1 VVIKGFPAP
10 KDIKVGS
17 FFQVRTSYIQG
28 DEILNKKARLGAKQ
42 IRKYLEEDIGHGDI
56 TSSALIEADQRARA
70 RLFYREAGVAAGL
83 EEATMVFEILGCD
96 VISLASDGESVNPGD
111 TLMEIDGSARAILSG
126 ERTALNIVGRMAGIA
141 TAVSEAQR
149 IASEAS
155 PSVRVAATRKTLP
168 GLRELDKK
176 AVSFGGGDTHRLRL
190 DDCVLIKDNHLE
202 LVPSITDAV
211 GRARE
216 RVSFTKKIEVEV
228 RSLAEAVEAAEAGAD
243 IVMFDNMG
251 PGEIRKCFDALKEK
265 GLHEGRLFEAS
276 GGITLKNLIEYV
288 GSGVDIVSMGSLTHS
303 VRSLNVK
310 LEIEMV

>member
-1 VVIKGFPAP
+1 
-10 KDIKVGS
+10 
-17 FFQVRTSYIQG
+17 
-28 DEILNKKARLGAKQ
+28 
-42 IRKYLEEDIGHGDI
+42 
-56 TSSALIEADQRARA
+56 
-70 RLFYREAGVAAGL
+70 
-83 EEATMVFEILGCD
+83 MVFEILGCD
-96 VISLASDGESVNPGD
+96 IIIHVSDGEIVNPGD
-111 TLMEIDGSARAILSG
+111 TLMEIEGPARAILSG

-141 TAVSEAQR
+141 TAVAEAQK

-176 AVSFGGGDTHRLRL
+176 AVSLGGGDTHRLRL

-211 GRARE
+211 GRARA

-228 RSLAEAVEAAEAGAD
+228 RTLTEAAEAAEAGAD
-243 IVMFDNMG
+243 IIMFDNMS
-251 PGEIRKCFDALKEK
+251 PGEIRICLDALKER

-276 GGITLKNLIEYV
+276 GGITHENLVEYA

-310 LEIEMV
+310 LKIEMV

>member
-1 VVIKGFPAP
+1 MK
-10 KDIKVGS
+10 
-17 FFQVRTSYIQG
+17 
-28 DEILNKKARLGAKQ
+28 KKAWLGAEK
-42 IRKYLEEDIGHGDI
+42 IREFLKEDIGHGDI
-56 TSSALIEADQRARA
+56 TSSSLIEADQRAKA

-83 EEATMVFEILGCD
+83 EEVTMVFEVLGCD
-96 VISLASDGESVNPGD
+96 VVAHASDGERVSPGD
-111 TLMEIDGSARAILSG
+111 ILLEVEGPARAILSG

-141 TAVSEAQR
+141 TAVAEAQR

-176 AVSFGGGDTHRLRL
+176 AVSLGGGDTHRLRL

-202 LVPSITDAV
+202 LVPSITDAI

-228 RSLAEAVEAAEAGAD
+228 RTLAEAEEAAEAGAD
-243 IVMFDNMG
+243 IVMFDNMS
-251 PGEIRKCFDALKEK
+251 PGEIRICLAALKER
-265 GLHEGRLFEAS
+265 GLHMGRLFEAS
-276 GGITLKNLIEYV
+276 GGITHENLFEYA

>member
-1 VVIKGFPAP
+1 M
-10 KDIKVGS
+10 
-17 FFQVRTSYIQG
+17 
-28 DEILNKKARLGAKQ
+28 KKKMRLGAEK
-42 IRKYLEEDIGHGDI
+42 IGDFLKEDIGHGDI
-56 TSSALIEADQRARA
+56 TSSSLIEADQRAKA

-83 EEATMVFEILGCD
+83 VEAAMVFEVLGCD
-96 VISLASDGESVNPGD
+96 VVAYISDGESVNPGD
-111 TLMEIDGSARAILSG
+111 TLMEVAGPARSILSG

-141 TAVSEAQR
+141 TAVAEAQR

-155 PSVRVAATRKTLP
+155 PSVRVAGTRKTLP

-176 AVSFGGGDTHRLRL
+176 AVSLGGGDTHRLRL

-202 LVPSITDAV
+202 LVPSITDAIR
-211 GRARE
+211 RARKGG
-216 RVSFTKKIEVEV
+216 SFTKKIEVEV
-228 RSLAEAVEAAEAGAD
+228 RSLAEAEEAAEAGAD
-243 IVMFDNMG
+243 IVMFDNMS
-251 PGEIRKCFDALKEK
+251 PGKIRICLDVLNER

-276 GGITLKNLIEYV
+276 GGITHENLAEYA

>member
-1 VVIKGFPAP
+1 MDNI
-10 KDIKVGS
+10 
-17 FFQVRTSYIQG
+17 VRFG
-28 DEILNKKARLGAKQ
+28 VEK
-42 IRKYLEEDIGHGDI
+42 IREFLREDIGHGDI
-56 TSSALIEADQRARA
+56 TSSSLIEVDQRAKA
-70 RLFYREAGVAAGL
+70 RLFYREAGIAAGL
-83 EEATMVFEILGCD
+83 EEAAMVFEILGCA
-96 VISLASDGESVNPGD
+96 VVSHACDGESVNPGD
-111 TLMEIDGSARAILSG
+111 TLMEIEGPARAILSG

-141 TAVSEAQR
+141 TAVAEAQR

-176 AVSFGGGDTHRLRL
+176 AVSLGGGDTHRLRL

-211 GRARE
+211 RRAKE
-216 RVSFTKKIEVEV
+216 HVSFTKKIEVEV
-228 RSLAEAVEAAEAGAD
+228 RTLAEAAEAAEAGAD
-243 IVMFDNMG
+243 IVMFDNMS
-251 PGEIRKCFDALKEK
+251 PGEIRICLGALKGR

-276 GGITLKNLIEYV
+276 GGITHENLADYA

-310 LEIEMV
+310 IEIEMV

>member
-1 VVIKGFPAP
+1 MK
-10 KDIKVGS
+10 
-17 FFQVRTSYIQG
+17 
-28 DEILNKKARLGAKQ
+28 KKARLGVEK
-42 IRKYLEEDIGHGDI
+42 IREFLKEDMGHGDI
-56 TSSALIEADQRARA
+56 TSSSLIESDQEAKA
-70 RLFYREAGVAAGL
+70 RLFYREAGVVAGL
-83 EEATMVFEILGCD
+83 EEVTMVFEILGCD
-96 VISLASDGESVNPGD
+96 VVVHVSDGESVNPGD
-111 TLMEIDGSARAILSG
+111 TLMEIEGPARAILSG

-141 TAVSEAQR
+141 TAVAEAQR

-176 AVSFGGGDTHRLRL
+176 AVSLGGGDTHRLRL

-228 RSLAEAVEAAEAGAD
+228 RTLAEAEEAAEAGAD
-243 IVMFDNMG
+243 IIMFDNMS
-251 PGEIRKCFDALKEK
+251 PDEITTCLDALKER
-265 GLHEGRLFEAS
+265 GLHDGRLFEAS
-276 GGITLKNLIEYV
+276 GGITHENLVEYA

-310 LEIEMV
+310 LAIEMV

>member
-1 VVIKGFPAP
+1 MK
-10 KDIKVGS
+10 
-17 FFQVRTSYIQG
+17 
-28 DEILNKKARLGAKQ
+28 KKAWLGAEK
-42 IRKYLEEDIGHGDI
+42 IREFLKEDIGHGDI
-56 TSSALIEADQRARA
+56 TSSSLIEADQRAKA

-96 VISLASDGESVNPGD
+96 VVAHASDGERVSPGE
-111 TLMEIDGSARAILSG
+111 TLLEVEGPARAILSG

-141 TAVSEAQR
+141 TAVAEAQR

-176 AVSFGGGDTHRLRL
+176 AVSLGGGDTHRLRL

-202 LVPSITDAV
+202 LVPSITDAI

-228 RSLAEAVEAAEAGAD
+228 RTLAEAEEAAEAGAD
-243 IVMFDNMG
+243 IVMFDNMS
-251 PGEIRKCFDALKEK
+251 PGEIRICLDALKER
-265 GLHEGRLFEAS
+265 GLHMGRLFEAS
-276 GGITLKNLIEYV
+276 GGITHENLVEYA

>member
-1 VVIKGFPAP
+1 MKKKAWL
-10 KDIKVGS
+10 
-17 FFQVRTSYIQG
+17 G
-28 DEILNKKARLGAKQ
+28 DEK
-42 IRKYLEEDIGHGDI
+42 IREFLKEDIGHGDI
-56 TSSALIEADQRARA
+56 TSFSLIEADQRAKA

-96 VISLASDGESVNPGD
+96 VVAHASDGERVSPGD
-111 TLMEIDGSARAILSG
+111 TLLEVEGPARAILSG

-141 TAVSEAQR
+141 TAVAEAQR

-176 AVSFGGGDTHRLRL
+176 AVSLGGGDTHRLRL

-228 RSLAEAVEAAEAGAD
+228 RTLAEAAEAAEAGAD
-243 IVMFDNMG
+243 IVMFDNMS
-251 PGEIRKCFDALKEK
+251 PGEIRICLDALKER
-265 GLHEGRLFEAS
+265 GLHMGRLFEAS
-276 GGITLKNLIEYV
+276 GGITHENLVEYAS
-288 GSGVDIVSMGSLTHS
+288 SGVDIVSMGSLTHS

>member
-1 VVIKGFPAP
+1 MK
-10 KDIKVGS
+10 
-17 FFQVRTSYIQG
+17 
-28 DEILNKKARLGAKQ
+28 NKAGLGAEK
-42 IRKYLEEDIGHGDI
+42 IREFLKEDIGHGDI
-56 TSSALIEADQRARA
+56 TSSSLIEADQGAKA

-83 EEATMVFEILGCD
+83 EEAAMVFEVLGCD
-96 VISLASDGESVNPGD
+96 VVTHASDGESVTPGD
-111 TLMEIDGSARAILSG
+111 PLMEIEGPARAILSG

-141 TAVSEAQR
+141 TAVAEAQR

-155 PSVRVAATRKTLP
+155 PSVRVAATRKTMP

-176 AVSFGGGDTHRLRL
+176 AVSLGGGDTHRLRL

-202 LVPSITDAV
+202 LVPSITEAV
-211 GRARE
+211 GRARA

-228 RSLAEAVEAAEAGAD
+228 RTLAEAAEAAEAGAD
-243 IVMFDNMG
+243 IVMFDNMS
-251 PGEIRKCFDALKEK
+251 PGEIRICLNALKER

-276 GGITLKNLIEYV
+276 GGITHENLVEYA

-310 LEIEMV
+310 LKIEMV

>member
-1 VVIKGFPAP
+1 MDTI
-10 KDIKVGS
+10 
-17 FFQVRTSYIQG
+17 VRFG
-28 DEILNKKARLGAKQ
+28 VEK
-42 IRKYLEEDIGHGDI
+42 IREFLREDIGHGDI
-56 TSSALIEADQRARA
+56 TSSSLIEVDQRAKA
-70 RLFYREAGVAAGL
+70 RLFYREAGIAAGL
-83 EEATMVFEILGCD
+83 EEAAMVFEILGCD
-96 VISLASDGESVNPGD
+96 VVSHACDGESVNPGD
-111 TLMEIDGSARAILSG
+111 TLMEIEGPARAILSG

-141 TAVSEAQR
+141 TAVAEAQR

-176 AVSFGGGDTHRLRL
+176 AVSLGGGDTHRLRL

-211 GRARE
+211 VRAKE
-216 RVSFTKKIEVEV
+216 HVSFTKKIEVEV
-228 RSLAEAVEAAEAGAD
+228 RTLAEAAEAAEAGAD
-243 IVMFDNMG
+243 IVMFDNMS
-251 PGEIRKCFDALKEK
+251 PGEIRICLGALKGR

-276 GGITLKNLIEYV
+276 GGITHENLADYA

-310 LEIEMV
+310 IEIEMI

>member
-1 VVIKGFPAP
+1 M
-10 KDIKVGS
+10 
-17 FFQVRTSYIQG
+17 
-28 DEILNKKARLGAKQ
+28 KKKTRLGTEK
-42 IRKYLEEDIGHGDI
+42 IREFLKEDIGHGDI
-56 TSSALIEADQRARA
+56 TSSSLIEADQGAKA

-83 EEATMVFEILGCD
+83 EEAAMVFEVLGCD
-96 VISLASDGESVNPGD
+96 VVTSASDGESVTPGD
-111 TLMEIDGSARAILSG
+111 TLMEIEGPARAILSG

-141 TAVSEAQR
+141 TAVAEAQR

-155 PSVRVAATRKTLP
+155 PSVRVAATRKTMP

-176 AVSFGGGDTHRLRL
+176 AVSLGGGDTHRLRL

-211 GRARE
+211 GRARA

-228 RSLAEAVEAAEAGAD
+228 RTLAEAAEAAEAGAD
-243 IVMFDNMG
+243 IVMFDNMS
-251 PGEIRKCFDALKEK
+251 PGEIRICLDALKER

-276 GGITLKNLIEYV
+276 GGITHENLAEYA

-310 LEIEMV
+310 LKIEMV